1 LPKTAPHDVLL
12 PAILTILVAASP
24 GTAHNIIDRVAAAP
38 LKHTD
43 THEDK
48 QSHVNPSVRFNSS
61 VQEIAPEPIYSNPES
76 AEQQLKD
83 HVEVPL
89 GSPGEYTAEE
99 VKALARSLKSSLPLQ
114 ERRLGMFSY
123 EPYSLPVSRVS
134 HS

>member
-1 LPKTAPHDVLL
+1 MLMVLL
-12 PAILTILVAASP
+12 ARSP

-38 LKHTD
+38 LERTA

-61 VQEIAPEPIYSNPES
+61 VEEIAPEPNYSNAEP

-83 HVEVPL
+83 HVPL
-89 GSPGEYTAEE
+89 ESPGDYTAEE

-134 HS
+134 HLKRSLFACPWTP